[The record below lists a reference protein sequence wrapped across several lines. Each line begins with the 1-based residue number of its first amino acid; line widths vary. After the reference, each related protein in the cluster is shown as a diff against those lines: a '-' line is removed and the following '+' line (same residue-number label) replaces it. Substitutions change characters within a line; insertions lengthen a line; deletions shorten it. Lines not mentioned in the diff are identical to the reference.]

1 LRNVKRTIRASA
13 KGVIADLAPPLQW
26 IEPELCKLVTRIPAG
41 DNWAHEIKFDGF
53 RMHAR
58 IVSGAAALLTRNG
71 LDWTAKY
78 PDIAAAIGALNWAG
92 RPMSTANSARCSRT
106 ARHHSLRCRG
116 MGIRLASWCIS
127 RSTCC
132 ISTARI

>member
-1 LRNVKRTIRASA
+1 MRNAKRTIRVPARDMIS
-13 KGVIADLAPPLQW
+13 DLVPSPQW

-58 IVSGAAALLTRNG
+58 IVKGRAALLTRNG
-71 LDWTAKY
+71 LDWTVKY
-78 PDIAAAIGALNWAG
+78 PDIAAAIGALNCRQAYLDG
-92 RPMSTANSARCSRT
+92 ELCAVLPDGTTSFSALQGQEIRP
-106 ARHHSLRCRG
+106 
-116 MGIRLASWCIS
+116 ASWCIS
-127 RSTCC
+127 RSICC

>member
-1 LRNVKRTIRASA
+1 LP
-13 KGVIADLAPPLQW
+13 APPQW

-58 IVSGAAALLTRNG
+58 IANGAAALLTRNR

-78 PDIAAAIGALNWAG
+78 PDIAAAIGALNCRQAYLDG
-92 RPMSTANSARCSRT
+92 ELCAVLPDAPRHSR
-106 ARHHSLRCRG
+106 ACRG
-116 MGIRLASWCIS
+116 MGMRRPRWCIS